1 MLKDLFELQKIEVA
15 EREAQAAGIKS
26 DAYQRMKKL
35 KADFDAKKARFLQA
49 QEDIDSLQEQLA
61 AFPAQ
66 LKEIEGKIEKENQ
79 AIYDGSVGNLKEL
92 NARETQAASLTEKLR
107 ELQALNSLYLGE
119 KEQKEHAQAELK
131 LAMAKD
137 YADFRK
143 ASAEYEKVKE
153 SGAEKLVELAR
164 KKEEITASLD
174 SDELAWYAQIRHKCD
189 GTPIAKLSSGQVC
202 GGCFTIVTPATYR
215 RTVNGQTTCCE
226 KCGRVL
232 FVEEDQDTPDK
243 E

>member
-1 MLKDLFELQKIEVA
+1 M
-15 EREAQAAGIKS
+15 
-26 DAYQRMKKL
+26 
-35 KADFDAKKARFLQA
+35 
-49 QEDIDSLQEQLA
+49 
-61 AFPAQ
+61 
-66 LKEIEGKIEKENQ
+66 
-79 AIYDGSVGNLKEL
+79 
-92 NARETQAASLTEKLR
+92 
-107 ELQALNSLYLGE
+107 
-119 KEQKEHAQAELK
+119 
-131 LAMAKD
+131 
-137 YADFRK
+137 
-143 ASAEYEKVKE
+143 
-153 SGAEKLVELAR
+153 ELAR